1 MHQNQPYVIFTD
13 VTADLPAEEIQ
24 IHEIQMLPM
33 YYKLSGQD
41 ALCEGRWTD
50 ERLHAFYDRLRGGET
65 VSTSQVT
72 PAMYEEYFTPW
83 LEKGRDILYICFSS
97 GLSGSYQ
104 SACVAASLLMERFPG
119 RKVVVC
125 DSLGAT
131 FGEGL
136 AVLQAAQNREQG
148 FAIEDNAR
156 WINDHVLN
164 NVHWFTVDDLM
175 FLKRGGRIS
184 AATAILGTTLQIKP
198 VMHVDDEGHLV
209 PVEKAQGRR
218 SSLKAIA
225 KKMQESGVG
234 LESQT
239 VYIGHGDARGDAEF
253 LAEVIRKTVPVQGI
267 HIGMISPVIGAH
279 SGPGTIALFFVGS
292 RR

>member
-1 MHQNQPYVIFTD
+1 MDKIRPYVIFTD
-13 VTADLPAEEIQ
+13 ATADLPAEVFQAHDIQ
-24 IHEIQMLPM
+24 VLPM
-33 YYKLSGQD
+33 YYKLSGQET
-41 ALCEGRWTD
+41 LYEGGWPD
-50 ERLHAFYDRLRGGET
+50 ERLHEFYNRLRGGEP
-65 VSTSQVT
+65 VSTSQIT
-72 PAMYEEYFTPW
+72 PGAYEEAFSPW
-83 LEKGRDILYICFSS
+83 LEKSQDILYVCFSS

-104 SACVAASLLMERFPG
+104 SACVAAPLLMERFPG

-136 AVLQAAQNREQG
+136 AALQAARNREQG
-148 FAIEDNAR
+148 MSIEENSK
-156 WINDHVLN
+156 WIDEHVLM

-198 VMHVDDEGHLV
+198 VMHVDDAGHLI

-218 SSLKAIA
+218 TSLKAIA
-225 KKMQESGVG
+225 KKMKESGVG
-234 LESQT
+234 LEAQT
-239 VYIGHGDARGDAEF
+239 VYIGHGDARADAEF
-253 LAEVIRKTVPVQGI
+253 LAETIRKTVPVGGI
-267 HIGMISPVIGAH
+267 HIGMISPIIGAH

-292 RR
+292 HR